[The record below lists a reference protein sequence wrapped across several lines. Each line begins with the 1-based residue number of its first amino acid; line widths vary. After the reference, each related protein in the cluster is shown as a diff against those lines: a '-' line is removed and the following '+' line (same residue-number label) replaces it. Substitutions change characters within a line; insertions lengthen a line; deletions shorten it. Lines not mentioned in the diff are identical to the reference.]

1 MIVSVKCL
9 NDKDEI
15 NLGVAVQQGQQNI
28 GLFEDEAEDVRL
40 VVLLPVPHLGPL
52 DYKISGAAPEVG
64 SYVSVPLGG
73 RTEVGIVWDP
83 AKKNP
88 NDKAYPLEK
97 LKYVN
102 RVLDVTPLPNDLM
115 EMVTWVAKY
124 TMAPLGSVLKMAMN
138 TKVAID
144 TPPIKKVYF
153 KGGDLPPKMN
163 DARTK
168 ALDWVTEQGAHSVSD
183 IAKGSGVS
191 DAVVRGLIKAGT
203 LMAIEQS
210 GDAPYPKP
218 NLELDWPPLSD
229 EQQAAANAMFEA
241 TTERIYK
248 AFLLEGVTGSGK
260 TEVYFDTIRKLLAQD
275 DETQILVLLPEIALT
290 SQWLDRFEARFGVA
304 PVQWHSDLGQA
315 ERRRAWHKIAAGGD
329 NCGSGGRA
337 RVVVAARSGLFLPFK
352 NLALIVVD
360 EEHDP
365 SFKQEEGVLYQA
377 RDMAVLRANLL
388 HIPIIL
394 ASATPSYESLL
405 NVREG
410 KYEDLQLRSRYG
422 EASLPEVT
430 AIDMRNDAPATGHW
444 VSPVLETAITETLAR
459 SEQVLL
465 FLNRRGYAPLTLC
478 RTCGERINCPN
489 CSAWLVEH
497 RYRNQLCCHHC
508 GHSIPKPKD
517 CPECGNEDTLV
528 ACGPGIERLTEE
540 VANLFPEARRLVMT
554 SDTVTSPEV
563 ASAAIGQIES
573 GAVDI
578 VLGTQIVTKGY
589 HFPGLTLVGVIDA
602 DLGLKGGDLRA
613 GERTYQQLMQVAGR
627 AGREHLKGHVFLQ
640 TYMPEHPVTKALVDG
655 DRDSFLSE
663 DLAGRERFDMP
674 PYGKLA
680 GLIISGGV
688 EADVIA
694 ASRKLAGSAPF
705 GDGISILGPAPAP
718 FQLLRGQ
725 HRYRMLV
732 KATREIGLQKTI
744 RGWISRAG
752 KLKGVKVKVD
762 IDPYSFL

>member
-1 MIVSVKCL
+1 MV
-9 NDKDEI
+9 DDE
-15 NLGVAVQQGQQNI
+15 
-28 GLFEDEAEDVRL
+28 EAEDIRL
-40 VVLLPVPHLGPL
+40 SVLLPVPHLGPL
-52 DYKISGAAPEVG
+52 DYKISGDYKITSDVIPQDSTLKVG
-64 SYVSVPLGG
+64 SYVSVPLAG
-73 RTEVGIVWDP
+73 RTETGIVWGP
-83 AKKNP
+83 NIKGAKTQGD
-88 NDKAYPLEK
+88 DKTYPLEK

-102 RVLDVTPLPNDLM
+102 RVLDVPPMPDDLM
-115 EMVTWVAKY
+115 KMVSWVSNY

-144 TPPIKKVYF
+144 AAPIKNVYF
-153 KGGDLPPKMN
+153 KGGDKPPKMTE
-163 DARTK
+163 ARTK
-168 ALDWVTEQGAHSVSD
+168 ALDWVGEHGAQSVSD
-183 IAKGSGVS
+183 IAKGAGVS
-191 DAVVRGLIKAGT
+191 DAVVRGLIKLGT

-210 GDAPYPKP
+210 SDAPYPKP
-218 NLELDWPPLSD
+218 DLSLDWPPLSD
-229 EQQAAANAMFEA
+229 EQQVAAEGILSAVDPHH
-241 TTERIYK
+241 YK

-260 TEVYFDTIRKLLAQD
+260 TEVYFDTIRKILAAD
-275 DETQILVLLPEIALT
+275 DTAQILVLLPEIALT

-315 ERRRAWHKIAAGGD
+315 ERRRAWHKIAEGDAKSGAKGGA
-329 NCGSGGRA
+329 S
-337 RVVVAARSGLFLPFK
+337 VVVAARSGLFLPFK
-352 NLALIVVD
+352 NLKLIVVD

-388 HIPIIL
+388 GIPIVL

-405 NVREG
+405 NIQEG
-410 KYEDLQLRSRYG
+410 KYEDLRLHSRFG
-422 EASLPEVT
+422 EASLPEITV
-430 AIDMRNDAPATGHW
+430 IDMREDAPPTGRW
-444 VSPVLETAITETLAR
+444 ISPVLEAAIRETLER
-459 SEQVLL
+459 NEQVLL

-497 RYRNQLCCHHC
+497 RYRNELCCHHC
-508 GHSIPKPKD
+508 GHSIPKPKV
-517 CPECGNEDTLV
+517 CPTCENEDTLV

-563 ASAAIGQIES
+563 ASAAIGQISS

-578 VLGTQIVTKGY
+578 VMGTQIVTKGY

-627 AGREHLKGHVFLQ
+627 AGREHLKGHVYLQ
-640 TYMPEHPVTKALVDG
+640 TYMPEHPVTKAMVEG
-655 DRDSFLSE
+655 DREGFLAE
-663 DLAGRERFDMP
+663 DLAGRKRFDMP

-680 GLIISGGV
+680 GIIISGGQ
-688 EADVIA
+688 EAQVMA
-694 ASRKLAGSAPF
+694 AARKLASSAPF
-705 GDGISILGPAPAP
+705 GEGISILGPAPAP
-718 FQLLRGQ
+718 FHLLRGQ
-725 HRYRMLV
+725 FRYRLLV
-732 KATREIGLQKTI
+732 KAARKVGLQKTI
-744 RGWISRAG
+744 RAWLVRAG